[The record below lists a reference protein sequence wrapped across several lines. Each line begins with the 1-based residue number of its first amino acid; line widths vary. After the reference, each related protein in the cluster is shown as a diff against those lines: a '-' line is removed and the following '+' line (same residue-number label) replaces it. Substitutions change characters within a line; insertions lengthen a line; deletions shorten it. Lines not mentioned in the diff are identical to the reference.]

1 MMHDDD
7 IVLCTN
13 CDAEFSVNRYDD
25 EEGYDV
31 TYCPFCGI
39 HLWDEEDDSADE

>member
-1 MMHDDD
+1 MMYDDD

-25 EEGYDV
+25 EEAEV
-31 TYCPFCGI
+31 TYCPYCGF
-39 HLWDEEDDSADE
+39 HLWDEEDEEEE